1 MYSSKITCSYIVTS
15 TFSPRVLTGPKS
27 GARCSV
33 FTGAEAGTVWNHIFK
48 KHMTENES
56 CIGTAK
62 ASKEMQETDQ
72 LLTLF
77 YYLYGRQSC
86 NVKILWK
93 NPALIHESMA
103 LPKGI
108 YKIRFL

>member
-1 MYSSKITCSYIVTS
+1 M
-15 TFSPRVLTGPKS
+15 TGFKS
-27 GARCSV
+27 GALCATLS
-33 FTGAEAGTVWNHIFK
+33 GAGPGTVWNRIFK

-108 YKIRFL
+108 

>member
-1 MYSSKITCSYIVTS
+1 MTGSKSSAACA
-15 TFSPRVLTGPKS
+15 TFS
-27 GARCSV
+27 GAKP
-33 FTGAEAGTVWNHIFK
+33 GTVWNHIFK

-108 YKIRFL
+108 